1 MNISKFSEKYSVRR
15 IQDEDIPKVYSLCKG
30 NPVFYEY
37 CPPAVTIEG
46 IKEDMTVLPPGKS
59 KEDKYYIGFWD
70 GEDLVAVMDLILK
83 YPGEETVF
91 IGFFMTEKR
100 HRGRELPLL

>member
-37 CPPAVTIEG
+37 CPPEVTMEG

-70 GEDLVAVMDLILK
+70 GENLVAVMDLILK

-91 IGFFMTEKR
+91 IGFFMTEKKT
-100 HRGRELPLL
+100 